1 MYNNLRNIRNNNSI
15 SAEKMCK
22 LLGLKTKAAYYKKEN
37 GNVNFTLSEAK
48 KISEFLKMTI
58 DEIFFESKCS

>member
-1 MYNNLRNIRNNNSI
+1 MYINLRIIRNNSSI
-15 SAEKMCK
+15 SAKKMCD

-48 KISEFLKMTI
+48 KISDFFGMTI